1 MGWPNQ
7 GKPIQFANP
16 TGQFNRVV
24 DAPITGA
31 LLSKER
37 TRDHRGLQM
46 EESTG
51 SFTPLL
57 IVIALAFFVPLLL
70 TRFERLRLPIVVGE
84 ILAGIA
90 IGRSGFG
97 WVTHEDQL
105 LTLLAE
111 FGFVFLMFLAGMEI
125 DFASLNIELPG
136 SSSEGKAQAGIGKAG
151 GRRGR
156 KWGPLSTSAYSF
168 LLTLALST
176 IVGVVLLRMGL
187 VSNPWM
193 MALIM
198 STTSLGVVMPVL
210 KEQELIRGRFGQTI
224 LIAALIADFA
234 TMILITVVVA
244 TVSHGLTLDILL
256 ISVLFVVFFLFYR
269 LGIISLNR
277 VESLRRTLEDLSHTT
292 ARIKIRGAFTIML
305 LFVVLA
311 EVLGAEIILGA
322 FMAGAMLSLLSRRED
337 LEAMHQLEAVGFGFF
352 IPIFFIMVG
361 VEFNLGVLLGS
372 TDALLLLPFLVLAAF
387 VVKVGPALLFRFQ
400 FTWRETFSAG
410 FLLSSRL
417 SLIIAA
423 SAIGLNLGIISESV
437 NTMIILVA
445 IVTVSVA
452 PLIFSRI
459 VPRTEEETVHPVV
472 VFGAERLGLQVAEQL
487 RGHNEH
493 VVIVDADANLTARA
507 RRRVSKGI
515 EVLQADVDEEGG
527 RLAEH
532 LDLADTVVVTISDTD
547 RNRHVC
553 HVART
558 RYGISHIVTLVRE
571 TNRLLEFE
579 ALNVTVFNPSLD
591 QAALLS
597 LLARNPDIYDLLTR
611 TDDNKEVSEVWVHNH
626 GYDDMALREL
636 PLPGDVLILSIRRD
650 GEFIVPRGNTQLTYG
665 DHLTLVG
672 TFDHLHDA
680 RALFA

>member
-1 MGWPNQ
+1 
-7 GKPIQFANP
+7 
-16 TGQFNRVV
+16 
-24 DAPITGA
+24 
-31 LLSKER
+31 
-37 TRDHRGLQM
+37 M
-46 EESTG
+46 EEIAG

-57 IVIALAFFVPLLL
+57 IVIALAFVVPLLL
-70 TRFERLRLPIVVGE
+70 TRFKRLRLPIVVGE

-90 IGRSGFG
+90 VGRSGFG

-125 DFASLNIELPG
+125 DFANLNIELPG
-136 SSSEGKAQAGIGKAG
+136 VARGGGTQTRPEATENH
-151 GRRGR
+151 GRRTF
-156 KWGPLSTSAYSF
+156 GPLSISLMGF
-168 LLTLALST
+168 LLTLALSG
-176 IVGVVLLRMGL
+176 IVGFVLLRMGL
-187 VSNPWM
+187 VSSPWM

-256 ISVLFVVFFLFYR
+256 ISMLFVVFFLLYR
-269 LGIISLNR
+269 LGIVSLNR
-277 VESLRRTLEDLSHTT
+277 FDALRRTLEDLSHTT
-292 ARIKIRGAFTIML
+292 ARIKIRGAFTVML

-322 FMAGAMLSLLSRRED
+322 FIAGAMLSLLSTRED

-361 VEFNLGVLLGS
+361 VDFNLGVLMG
-372 TDALLLLPFLVLAAF
+372 TADALLLLPFLVLAAF
-387 VVKVGPALLFRFQ
+387 LVKLLPALLFRLQ

-445 IVTVSVA
+445 IVTVSCA
-452 PLIFSRI
+452 PLIFNRI
-459 VPRTEEETVHPVV
+459 VPRGEGVKIRPII

-487 RGHNEH
+487 FGHHEQ
-493 VVIVDADANLTARA
+493 VAIVDADANLAARA
-507 RRRVSKGI
+507 KRRASEGI
-515 EVLQADVDEEGG
+515 EVLHANIDDEDEY
-527 RLAEH
+527 LAEH
-532 LDLADTVVVTISDTD
+532 LDLADTVVVTHSDTD
-547 RNRHVC
+547 RNRHIC
-553 HVART
+553 HVTRT
-558 RYGISHIVTLVRE
+558 RYGVNHIVTLVRE
-571 TNRLLEFE
+571 TNRLAEFE
-579 ALNVTVFNPSLD
+579 TLNVTVFNPSLD

-611 TDDNKEVSEVWVHNH
+611 TDDNKEVSEVWVHNAA
-626 GYDDMALREL
+626 YADFALREL
-636 PLPGDVLILSIRRD
+636 VLPGDVLILSIRRD
-650 GEFIVPRGNTQLTYG
+650 GEFIVPRGNTQLEYG

-672 TFDHLHDA
+672 TFDHLHEA
-680 RALFA
+680 VAMFNSGQPVVAGERLLV

>member
-1 MGWPNQ
+1 
-7 GKPIQFANP
+7 
-16 TGQFNRVV
+16 
-24 DAPITGA
+24 
-31 LLSKER
+31 
-37 TRDHRGLQM
+37 M
-46 EESTG
+46 EEIAG

-57 IVIALAFFVPLLL
+57 IVISLAFIVPLLL

-84 ILAGIA
+84 ILAGIVV
-90 IGRSGFG
+90 GSSGFG

-125 DFASLNIELPG
+125 DFANLNIELPG
-136 SSSEGKAQAGIGKAG
+136 VARAG
-151 GRRGR
+151 GTRTDLTSSQGRERRTF
-156 KWGPLSTSAYSF
+156 GPLSISLMGF
-168 LLTLALST
+168 ILTLSMSA
-176 IVGVVLLRMGL
+176 IVGFALLQVGL
-187 VSNPWM
+187 VSSPWM

-224 LIAALIADFA
+224 LIAALVADFA
-234 TMILITVVVA
+234 TMILITVVIA
-244 TVSHGLTLDILL
+244 TISHGLTLDILL
-256 ISVLFVVFFLFYR
+256 ISLLFVVFFLLYR
-269 LGIISLNR
+269 LGIVSLNR
-277 VESLRRTLEDLSHTT
+277 FDSLRRTLEDLSHTT

-322 FMAGAMLSLLSRRED
+322 FIAGAMLSLLSTRED

-361 VEFNLGVLLGS
+361 VNFNLGALLGS
-372 TDALLLLPFLVLAAF
+372 TDALILLPFLVLAAF
-387 VVKVGPALLFRFQ
+387 LVKILPALLFRLQ
-400 FTWRETFSAG
+400 FSWRETFSAG

-417 SLIIAA
+417 SLIVAA

-437 NTMIILVA
+437 NTIIILVA
-445 IVTVSVA
+445 IVTVTAA
-452 PLIFSRI
+452 PLVFSRI
-459 VPRTEEETVHPVV
+459 VPRTSTAQLPPIV

-487 RGHNEH
+487 LGHHEE
-493 VVIVDADANLTARA
+493 VVLVDPDESLIARA
-507 RRRVSKGI
+507 RQRSSVGI
-515 EVLQADVDEEGG
+515 EVMHASIDDENEV
-527 RLAEH
+527 LAGH
-532 LDLADTVVVTISDTD
+532 LDLAETVVVTLSDTD
-547 RNRHVC
+547 RNRHIC

-558 RYGISHIVTLVRE
+558 RYGIDHIVTLVRE
-571 TNRLLEFE
+571 TNRLVEFE
-579 ALNVTVFNPSLD
+579 TLNVTVFNPSLD

-597 LLARNPDIYDLLTR
+597 LLARNPDIYELLTR

-626 GYDDMALREL
+626 DYGDKALREL
-636 PLPGDVLILSIRRD
+636 VLPGDVLILSIRRD
-650 GEFIVPRGNTQLTYG
+650 GEFIVPRGNTQLEYG

-672 TFDHLHDA
+672 TFDHLHEA

>member
-1 MGWPNQ
+1 
-7 GKPIQFANP
+7 
-16 TGQFNRVV
+16 
-24 DAPITGA
+24 
-31 LLSKER
+31 
-37 TRDHRGLQM
+37 M
-46 EESTG
+46 EEIAG

-57 IVIALAFFVPLLL
+57 IVISLAFIVPLLL

-84 ILAGIA
+84 ILAGIVV
-90 IGRSGFG
+90 GSSGFG

-125 DFASLNIELPG
+125 DFANLNVELPG
-136 SSSEGKAQAGIGKAG
+136 VARAG
-151 GRRGR
+151 GAGTGLTPAEGRDRRSF
-156 KWGPLSTSAYSF
+156 GPLSIGLMGF
-168 LLTLALST
+168 ILTLALSAV
-176 IVGVVLLRMGL
+176 VGFALLQVGL
-187 VSNPWM
+187 VSSPWM

-224 LIAALIADFA
+224 LIAALVADFA
-234 TMILITVVVA
+234 TMLLITVVIA
-244 TVSHGLTLDILL
+244 TISHGLTLDILL
-256 ISVLFVVFFLFYR
+256 ISLLFVVFFLLYR
-269 LGIISLNR
+269 LGIVSLNR
-277 VESLRRTLEDLSHTT
+277 FESLRRTLEDLSHTT

-311 EVLGAEIILGA
+311 EALGAEIILGA
-322 FMAGAMLSLLSRRED
+322 FIAGAMLSLLSTRED

-361 VEFNLGVLLGS
+361 VDFNLGALTGS
-372 TDALLLLPFLVLAAF
+372 SDALILLPFLVLAAF
-387 VVKVGPALLFRFQ
+387 LVKLLPALLFRVLFS
-400 FTWRETFSAG
+400 WRETFSAG

-417 SLIIAA
+417 SLIVAA

-445 IVTVSVA
+445 IVTVTAA
-452 PLIFSRI
+452 PLIFNRI
-459 VPRTEEETVHPVV
+459 VPRTMAATLRPIV

-487 RGHNEH
+487 TGHHEQ
-493 VVIVDADANLTARA
+493 VVLVDTDESLIARA
-507 RRRVSKGI
+507 RQQTSEGI
-515 EVLQADVDEEGG
+515 EVLHARIDDEEEELAG
-527 RLAEH
+527 R
-532 LDLADTVVVTISDTD
+532 LDLAETVVVTLSDTD

-558 RYGISHIVTLVRE
+558 RYGIDHIVTLVRE
-571 TNRLLEFE
+571 TNRLVEFE
-579 ALNVTVFNPSLD
+579 TLNVTVFNPSLD

-597 LLARNPDIYDLLTR
+597 LLARNPDIYELLTR

-626 GYDDMALREL
+626 DYGDKALREL
-636 PLPGDVLILSIRRD
+636 QLPGDVLILSIRRA
-650 GEFIVPRGNTQLTYG
+650 GEFIVPRGNTQLEYG

-672 TFDHLHDA
+672 TFDHLHEA
-680 RALFA
+680 RALFG

>member
-1 MGWPNQ
+1 MGGPNQ
-7 GKPIQFANP
+7 GAPFRFGNP
-16 TGQFNRVV
+16 TRQLNRLTIAPFN
-24 DAPITGA
+24 GA
-31 LLSKER
+31 LPIKDR
-37 TRDHRGLQM
+37 TRIHHGFQM

-57 IVIALAFFVPLLL
+57 IVIALAFLVPLFL
-70 TRFERLRLPIVVGE
+70 TRFQRLRLPIVVGE
-84 ILAGIA
+84 ILAGIV

-136 SSSEGKAQAGIGKAG
+136 SGTSGQTRSGAPESK
-151 GRRGR
+151 GRDR
-156 KWGPLSTSAYSF
+156 KFGPLSTSAFSF

-176 IVGVVLLRMGL
+176 VVGFVLLRMGL

-269 LGIISLNR
+269 LGIVSLNR
-277 VESLRRTLEDLSHTT
+277 VESLRRTLEELSHTT

-311 EVLGAEIILGA
+311 ETLGAEIILGA
-322 FMAGAMLSLLSRRED
+322 FMAGAMLSLLSTRED
-337 LEAMHQLEAVGFGFF
+337 REAMHQLEAVGFGFF

-361 VEFNLGVLLGS
+361 VDFNLGVLTGS
-372 TDALLLLPFLVLAAF
+372 TDAMLLLPFLVLAAF
-387 VVKVGPALLFRFQ
+387 LVKVGPALLFRSQ
-400 FTWRETFSAG
+400 FTWRETLSAG

-423 SAIGLNLGIISESV
+423 SAIGLQLGIVSESV
-437 NTMIILVA
+437 NSMIILVA
-445 IVTVSVA
+445 IVTVSIA
-452 PLIFSRI
+452 PLIFNRI
-459 VPRTEEETVHPVV
+459 VPRTEETPEHPVV

-487 RGHNEH
+487 MGHHEH
-493 VVIVDADANLTARA
+493 VVIVDSDANLTTRA
-507 RRRVSKGI
+507 KRRVSKGI
-515 EVLQADVDEEGG
+515 EVLQANVDDEGG
-527 RLAEH
+527 KLAEH
-532 LDLADTVVVTISDTD
+532 LDLADTVVVTLSDTD

-553 HVART
+553 HIART

-597 LLARNPDIYDLLTR
+597 LLARNPDIYELLTR
-611 TDDNKEVSEVWVHNH
+611 TDDNKEVSEVMVHSSEF
-626 GYDDMALREL
+626 DEVALREL
-636 PLPGDVLILSIRRD
+636 ALPGDVLILSIKRD

>member
-1 MGWPNQ
+1 
-7 GKPIQFANP
+7 
-16 TGQFNRVV
+16 
-24 DAPITGA
+24 
-31 LLSKER
+31 
-37 TRDHRGLQM
+37 M
-46 EESTG
+46 EEIAG

-57 IVIALAFFVPLLL
+57 IVISLAFIVPLLL
-70 TRFERLRLPIVVGE
+70 TRFGRLRLPIVVGE
-84 ILAGIA
+84 ILAGIVV
-90 IGRSGFG
+90 GSSGFG

-125 DFASLNIELPG
+125 DFANLNVELPG
-136 SSSEGKAQAGIGKAG
+136 VARAG
-151 GRRGR
+151 GERTGLTPAEGRDRRSF
-156 KWGPLSTSAYSF
+156 GPLSIGLTGF
-168 LLTLALST
+168 ILTLGLSA
-176 IVGVVLLRMGL
+176 IVGFALLQVGL
-187 VSNPWM
+187 VSSPWM

-224 LIAALIADFA
+224 LIAALVADFA
-234 TMILITVVVA
+234 TMLLITVVIA
-244 TVSHGLTLDILL
+244 TISHGLTLDILL
-256 ISVLFVVFFLFYR
+256 ISLLFVVFFLLYR
-269 LGIISLNR
+269 LGIVSLNR
-277 VESLRRTLEDLSHTT
+277 FESLRRTLEDLSHTT

-322 FMAGAMLSLLSRRED
+322 FIAGAMLSLLSTRED

-361 VEFNLGVLLGS
+361 VDFNLGALIGS
-372 TDALLLLPFLVLAAF
+372 TDALILLPFLVLAAF
-387 VVKVGPALLFRFQ
+387 LVKLLPALLFRLQ
-400 FTWRETFSAG
+400 FSWRETFSAG

-417 SLIIAA
+417 SLIVAA

-445 IVTVSVA
+445 IVTVTAA
-452 PLIFSRI
+452 PLIFNRI
-459 VPRTEEETVHPVV
+459 VPRTADATVRPIV

-487 RGHNEH
+487 LGHHEQ
-493 VVIVDADANLTARA
+493 VVLVDADESLIARA
-507 RRRVSKGI
+507 RQQTSEGI
-515 EVLQADVDEEGG
+515 EVLHASIDDEEEALAG
-527 RLAEH
+527 R
-532 LDLADTVVVTISDTD
+532 LDLAETVVVTLSDTD

-558 RYGISHIVTLVRE
+558 RYGIDHIVTLVRE
-571 TNRLLEFE
+571 TNRLVEFE
-579 ALNVTVFNPSLD
+579 TLNVTVFNPSLD

-597 LLARNPDIYDLLTR
+597 LLARNPDIYELLTR

-626 GYDDMALREL
+626 DYGDKALREL
-636 PLPGDVLILSIRRD
+636 QLPGDVLILSIRRA
-650 GEFIVPRGNTQLTYG
+650 GEFIVPRGNTQLEYG

-672 TFDHLHDA
+672 TFDHLHEA
-680 RALFA
+680 RALFG

>member
-1 MGWPNQ
+1 
-7 GKPIQFANP
+7 
-16 TGQFNRVV
+16 
-24 DAPITGA
+24 
-31 LLSKER
+31 
-37 TRDHRGLQM
+37 M
-46 EESTG
+46 EEIAG

-57 IVIALAFFVPLLL
+57 IVISLAFIVPLLL

-84 ILAGIA
+84 ILAGIVV
-90 IGRSGFG
+90 GSSGFG

-125 DFASLNIELPG
+125 DFANLNIELPG
-136 SSSEGKAQAGIGKAG
+136 VARAG
-151 GRRGR
+151 GTRTDLTPSQGRERRTF
-156 KWGPLSTSAYSF
+156 GPLSISLMGF
-168 LLTLALST
+168 ILTLSLSA
-176 IVGVVLLRMGL
+176 IVGFALLQVGL
-187 VSNPWM
+187 VSSPWM

-224 LIAALIADFA
+224 LIAALVADFA
-234 TMILITVVVA
+234 TMILITVVIA
-244 TVSHGLTLDILL
+244 TISHGLTLDILL
-256 ISVLFVVFFLFYR
+256 ISLLFVVFFLLYR
-269 LGIISLNR
+269 LGIVSLNR
-277 VESLRRTLEDLSHTT
+277 FESLRRTLEDLSHTT

-322 FMAGAMLSLLSRRED
+322 FIAGAMLSLLSTRED

-361 VEFNLGVLLGS
+361 VNFNLGALLGS
-372 TDALLLLPFLVLAAF
+372 TDALVLLPFLVLAAF
-387 VVKVGPALLFRFQ
+387 LVKLLPALLFRLQ

-417 SLIIAA
+417 SLIVAA
-423 SAIGLNLGIISESV
+423 SAIGLNMGIISESV
-437 NTMIILVA
+437 NTIIILVA
-445 IVTVSVA
+445 IVTVTAA
-452 PLIFSRI
+452 PLVFNRI
-459 VPRTEEETVHPVV
+459 VPRTSTATPRPIV

-487 RGHNEH
+487 LGHHEE
-493 VVIVDADANLTARA
+493 VVLVDPDENLIARA
-507 RRRVSKGI
+507 RQRSSEGI
-515 EVLQADVDEEGG
+515 EVMHAGIDDENEE
-527 RLAEH
+527 LAGH
-532 LDLADTVVVTISDTD
+532 LDLAETVVVTLSDTD
-547 RNRHVC
+547 RNRHIC

-558 RYGISHIVTLVRE
+558 RYGIDHIVTLVRE
-571 TNRLLEFE
+571 TNRLVEFE
-579 ALNVTVFNPSLD
+579 TLNVTVFNPSLD

-597 LLARNPDIYDLLTR
+597 LLARNPDIYELLTR

-626 GYDDMALREL
+626 DYGDKALREL
-636 PLPGDVLILSIRRD
+636 VLPGDVLILSIRRD
-650 GEFIVPRGNTQLTYG
+650 GEFIVPRGNTQLEYG

-672 TFDHLHDA
+672 TFDHLHAA

>member
-1 MGWPNQ
+1 
-7 GKPIQFANP
+7 
-16 TGQFNRVV
+16 
-24 DAPITGA
+24 
-31 LLSKER
+31 
-37 TRDHRGLQM
+37 M
-46 EESTG
+46 EEIAG

-57 IVIALAFFVPLLL
+57 IVISLAFIVPLLL

-84 ILAGIA
+84 ILAGIVV
-90 IGRSGFG
+90 GSSGFG

-125 DFASLNIELPG
+125 DFANLNIELPG
-136 SSSEGKAQAGIGKAG
+136 VARAG
-151 GRRGR
+151 GTRTDLTSSQGRERRTF
-156 KWGPLSTSAYSF
+156 GPLSISLMGF
-168 LLTLALST
+168 ILTLSMSA
-176 IVGVVLLRMGL
+176 IVGFALLQVGL
-187 VSNPWM
+187 VSSPWM

-224 LIAALIADFA
+224 LIAALVADFA
-234 TMILITVVVA
+234 TMILITVVIA
-244 TVSHGLTLDILL
+244 TISHGLTLDILL
-256 ISVLFVVFFLFYR
+256 ISLLFVVFFLLYR
-269 LGIISLNR
+269 LGIVSLNR
-277 VESLRRTLEDLSHTT
+277 FDSLRRTLEDLSHTT

-322 FMAGAMLSLLSRRED
+322 FIAGAMLSLLSTRED

-361 VEFNLGVLLGS
+361 VNFNLGALLGS
-372 TDALLLLPFLVLAAF
+372 TDALILLPFLVLAAF
-387 VVKVGPALLFRFQ
+387 LVKILPALLFRLQ
-400 FTWRETFSAG
+400 FSWRETFSAG

-417 SLIIAA
+417 SLIVAA

-437 NTMIILVA
+437 NTIIILVA
-445 IVTVSVA
+445 IVTVTAA
-452 PLIFSRI
+452 PLVFSRI
-459 VPRTEEETVHPVV
+459 VPRTSTAQLPPIV

-487 RGHNEH
+487 LGHHEE
-493 VVIVDADANLTARA
+493 VVLVDPDESLIARA
-507 RRRVSKGI
+507 RQRSSVGI
-515 EVLQADVDEEGG
+515 EVMHASIDDENEV
-527 RLAEH
+527 LAGH
-532 LDLADTVVVTISDTD
+532 LDLAETVVVTLSDTD
-547 RNRHVC
+547 RNRHIC

-558 RYGISHIVTLVRE
+558 RYGIDHIVTLVRE
-571 TNRLLEFE
+571 TNRLVEFE
-579 ALNVTVFNPSLD
+579 TLNVTVFNPSLD

-597 LLARNPDIYDLLTR
+597 LLARNPDIYELLTR

-626 GYDDMALREL
+626 DYGDKALREL
-636 PLPGDVLILSIRRD
+636 VLPGDVLILSIRRD
-650 GEFIVPRGNTQLTYG
+650 GEFIVPRGNTQLEYG

-672 TFDHLHDA
+672 TFDHLHAA

>member
-1 MGWPNQ
+1 
-7 GKPIQFANP
+7 
-16 TGQFNRVV
+16 
-24 DAPITGA
+24 
-31 LLSKER
+31 
-37 TRDHRGLQM
+37 M
-46 EESTG
+46 EEIAG

-57 IVIALAFFVPLLL
+57 IVISLAFFVPLLL
-70 TRFERLRLPIVVGE
+70 TRFQRLRLPIVVGE
-84 ILAGIA
+84 ILAGIV

-125 DFASLNIELPG
+125 DFANLNIELPG
-136 SSSEGKAQAGIGKAG
+136 VARGGGTQTRPAATEIR
-151 GRRGR
+151 GRRTF
-156 KWGPLSTSAYSF
+156 GPLSISLMGF
-168 LLTLALST
+168 LLTLSLSG
-176 IVGVVLLRMGL
+176 IVGFVLLRMGL
-187 VSNPWM
+187 VSSPWM

-244 TVSHGLTLDILL
+244 TISHGLTLDILL
-256 ISVLFVVFFLFYR
+256 ISILFVVFFLLYR
-269 LGIISLNR
+269 LGIVSLNR
-277 VESLRRTLEDLSHTT
+277 VDALRRTLEELSHTT
-292 ARIKIRGAFTIML
+292 ARIKIRGAFTVML

-322 FMAGAMLSLLSRRED
+322 FIAGAMLSLLSTRED

-361 VEFNLGVLLGS
+361 VDFNLGVLIG
-372 TDALLLLPFLVLAAF
+372 TADALLLLPFLVLAAF
-387 VVKVGPALLFRFQ
+387 LVKLLPALLFRLQ

-445 IVTVSVA
+445 IVTVSCA
-452 PLIFSRI
+452 PLIFNRI
-459 VPRTEEETVHPVV
+459 VPRGEAVKTRPIV

-487 RGHNEH
+487 FGHHEQ
-493 VVIVDADANLTARA
+493 VVIVDADANLAARA
-507 RRRVSKGI
+507 QRRASEGI
-515 EVLQADVDEEGG
+515 EVLHANIDEEDES
-527 RLAEH
+527 LAEQ
-532 LDLADTVVVTISDTD
+532 LDLADTVVVTHSDTD
-547 RNRHVC
+547 RNRHIC
-553 HVART
+553 HVTRT
-558 RYGISHIVTLVRE
+558 RYGVNHIVTLVRE
-571 TNRLLEFE
+571 TNRLVEFE
-579 ALNVTVFNPSLD
+579 TLNVTVFNPSLD

-611 TDDNKEVSEVWVHNH
+611 TDDNKEVSEVWVHNAE
-626 GYDDMALREL
+626 YADFALREL
-636 PLPGDVLILSIRRD
+636 VLPGDVLILSIRRD
-650 GEFIVPRGNTQLTYG
+650 GEFIVPRGNTQLEYG

-672 TFDHLHDA
+672 TFDHLHEA
-680 RALFA
+680 VAMFSSGQPVGAGERLLV

>member
-1 MGWPNQ
+1 
-7 GKPIQFANP
+7 
-16 TGQFNRVV
+16 
-24 DAPITGA
+24 
-31 LLSKER
+31 
-37 TRDHRGLQM
+37 M
-46 EESTG
+46 EEIAG

-57 IVIALAFFVPLLL
+57 IVISLAFLVPLLL
-70 TRFERLRLPIVVGE
+70 TRFQRLRLPIVVGE
-84 ILAGIA
+84 ILAGIVV
-90 IGRSGFG
+90 GSSGFG

-125 DFASLNIELPG
+125 DFANLNIELPG
-136 SSSEGKAQAGIGKAG
+136 VARAGGTRTNLSSSQ
-151 GRRGR
+151 GRERR
-156 KWGPLSTSAYSF
+156 TFGPLSISLMGF
-168 LLTLALST
+168 ILTLALSA
-176 IVGVVLLRMGL
+176 IVGFALLQVGL

-224 LIAALIADFA
+224 LIAALVADFA
-234 TMILITVVVA
+234 TMILITVVIA
-244 TVSHGLTLDILL
+244 TISHGLTLDILL
-256 ISVLFVVFFLFYR
+256 ISLLFVVFFLLYR
-269 LGIISLNR
+269 LGIVSLNR
-277 VESLRRTLEDLSHTT
+277 FESLRRTLEDLSHTT

-322 FMAGAMLSLLSRRED
+322 FIAGAMLSLLSTRED

-361 VEFNLGVLLGS
+361 VNFNLGALLGS
-372 TDALLLLPFLVLAAF
+372 TGALILLPFLVLAAF
-387 VVKVGPALLFRFQ
+387 LVKLLPALLFRLQ
-400 FTWRETFSAG
+400 FSWRETFSAG

-417 SLIIAA
+417 SLIVAA

-437 NTMIILVA
+437 NTIIILVA
-445 IVTVSVA
+445 IVTVTAA
-452 PLIFSRI
+452 PLIFNRI
-459 VPRTEEETVHPVV
+459 VPRTSTTTLRPIV

-487 RGHNEH
+487 LGHHEE
-493 VVIVDADANLTARA
+493 VVLVDPDENLIARA
-507 RRRVSKGI
+507 RQRTSKGI
-515 EVLQADVDEEGG
+515 EVMHASVDDENEE
-527 RLAEH
+527 LAGH
-532 LDLADTVVVTISDTD
+532 LDLAETVVVTLSDTD
-547 RNRHVC
+547 RNRHIC

-558 RYGISHIVTLVRE
+558 RYGIDHIVTLVRE
-571 TNRLLEFE
+571 TNRLVEFE
-579 ALNVTVFNPSLD
+579 NLNVTVFNPSLD

-597 LLARNPDIYDLLTR
+597 LLARNPDIYELLTR

-626 GYDDMALREL
+626 DYGDKALREL
-636 PLPGDVLILSIRRD
+636 MLPGDVLILSIRRD
-650 GEFIVPRGNTQLTYG
+650 GEFIVPRGNTQLEYG

-672 TFDHLHDA
+672 TFDHLHAA

>member
-1 MGWPNQ
+1 
-7 GKPIQFANP
+7 
-16 TGQFNRVV
+16 
-24 DAPITGA
+24 
-31 LLSKER
+31 
-37 TRDHRGLQM
+37 M
-46 EESTG
+46 EEIAG

-57 IVIALAFFVPLLL
+57 IVISLAFIVPLLL

-84 ILAGIA
+84 ILAGIVV
-90 IGRSGFG
+90 GSSGFG

-125 DFASLNIELPG
+125 DFANLNVELPG
-136 SSSEGKAQAGIGKAG
+136 VARARGARTDLTSAEGRD
-151 GRRGR
+151 RRTF
-156 KWGPLSTSAYSF
+156 GPLSIGLMGF
-168 LLTLALST
+168 ILTLALSAV
-176 IVGVVLLRMGL
+176 VGFALLQVGL
-187 VSNPWM
+187 VSSPWM

-224 LIAALIADFA
+224 LIAALVADFA
-234 TMILITVVVA
+234 TMLLITVVIA
-244 TVSHGLTLDILL
+244 TISHGLTLDILL
-256 ISVLFVVFFLFYR
+256 ISLLFVVFFLLYR
-269 LGIISLNR
+269 LGIVSLNR
-277 VESLRRTLEDLSHTT
+277 FESLRRTLEDLSHTT

-322 FMAGAMLSLLSRRED
+322 FIAGAMLSLLSTRED

-352 IPIFFIMVG
+352 IPIFFIMGG
-361 VEFNLGVLLGS
+361 VDFNLGALIGS
-372 TDALLLLPFLVLAAF
+372 TDALILLPFLVLAAF
-387 VVKVGPALLFRFQ
+387 LVKLLPALLFRLQ
-400 FTWRETFSAG
+400 FSWRETFSAG

-417 SLIIAA
+417 SLIVAA

-445 IVTVSVA
+445 IVTVTAA
-452 PLIFSRI
+452 PLIFNRI
-459 VPRTEEETVHPVV
+459 VPHTTVTSQRPIV

-487 RGHNEH
+487 LGHHEL
-493 VVIVDADANLTARA
+493 VVLVDADESLIARA
-507 RRRVSKGI
+507 RQQTSEGI
-515 EVLQADVDEEGG
+515 EVLHASIDDEEEELAG
-527 RLAEH
+527 R
-532 LDLADTVVVTISDTD
+532 LDLAETVVVTLSDTD

-558 RYGISHIVTLVRE
+558 RYGIDHIVTLVRE
-571 TNRLLEFE
+571 TNRLVEFE
-579 ALNVTVFNPSLD
+579 TLNVTVFNPSLD

-597 LLARNPDIYDLLTR
+597 LLARNPDIYELLTR

-626 GYDDMALREL
+626 DYGDKALREL
-636 PLPGDVLILSIRRD
+636 QLPGDVLILSIRRA
-650 GEFIVPRGNTQLTYG
+650 GEFIVPRGNTQLEYG

-672 TFDHLHDA
+672 TFDHLHEA
-680 RALFA
+680 RALFG